1 MQTAKRRKRFLP
13 LMERVCA
20 GSIVEACRERVI
32 CFPRFI
38 AIRINIDPI
47 NLVARIEP
55 SIRASVTAIDRH

>member
-1 MQTAKRRKRFLP
+1 
-13 LMERVCA
+13 MERVCA